1 MGKRNR
7 GIGFTITKSGTKT
20 TPKARKNKLA
30 YINNYTKEIPV
41 TAP

>member
-7 GIGFTITKSGTKT
+7 GIGLAITKSGTKT
-20 TPKARKNKLA
+20 APKVHKNKLA
-30 YINNYTKEIPV
+30 YINNYTKEFPV